1 MNIRLPHA
9 DDIVL
14 GTTASPLPIPQF
26 RLSREDQAYHA
37 TVWGIT
43 GSGKSR
49 LLQSVFLQHLNKK
62 HGVALLEPHHDLSYE
77 TLVYLIGRHFFDDD
91 AAFDRLVYLDWG
103 NGAYAPFNILAD
115 DGRTDDH
122 TRALNALEGMLR
134 VWPELTDAPMFQ
146 TLFLVCAM
154 CLQAAKLPI
163 TFTYQ
168 LLTDINFRSTCLS
181 KVSDPLIGQT
191 FGWFD
196 KLGRD
201 QANLAGS
208 LIRRAFLL
216 SFSPYARNTLGQ
228 PDNWLNFRKWMDE
241 GKSFIIN
248 LGNIND
254 AETRKLIGAMLL
266 VFATSFDEFVVTYFV
281 IGNQSTMPMII
292 WSMLKRGVSPTL
304 NALSTILLLLSFTLL
319 VLALRVFKI
328 KIEL

>member
-1 MNIRLPHA
+1 VNIRLPHA

-134 VWPELTDAPMFQ
+134 VWPELTDVPLQ
-146 TLFLVCAM
+146 GVRPPNRSNLRLVR
-154 CLQAAKLPI
+154 QVGKGP
-163 TFTYQ
+163 
-168 LLTDINFRSTCLS
+168 
-181 KVSDPLIGQT
+181 GQS
-191 FGWFD
+191 GRVLD
-196 KLGRD
+196 KKG
-201 QANLAGS
+201 
-208 LIRRAFLL
+208 F
-216 SFSPYARNTLGQ
+216 
-228 PDNWLNFRKWMDE
+228 
-241 GKSFIIN
+241 
-248 LGNIND
+248 
-254 AETRKLIGAMLL
+254 
-266 VFATSFDEFVVTYFV
+266 
-281 IGNQSTMPMII
+281 
-292 WSMLKRGVSPTL
+292 
-304 NALSTILLLLSFTLL
+304 
-319 VLALRVFKI
+319 LALVQPICSEHPGATR
-328 KIEL
+328 